1 MKDLIYELY
10 VRNTCVLILS
20 SVEIFFSEKNLSI
33 LKEKK
38 KNILKNIIIRNYSYN
53 YYDNDI
59 VTYL

>member
-1 MKDLIYELY
+1 MKNNFMFATY
-10 VRNTCVLILS
+10 VLILS

-38 KNILKNIIIRNYSYN
+38 KNILKNIIILIRNYSYN

>member
-1 MKDLIYELY
+1 MFATY
-10 VRNTCVLILS
+10 VLILS

-38 KNILKNIIIRNYSYN
+38 KNILKNIIILIRNYSYN